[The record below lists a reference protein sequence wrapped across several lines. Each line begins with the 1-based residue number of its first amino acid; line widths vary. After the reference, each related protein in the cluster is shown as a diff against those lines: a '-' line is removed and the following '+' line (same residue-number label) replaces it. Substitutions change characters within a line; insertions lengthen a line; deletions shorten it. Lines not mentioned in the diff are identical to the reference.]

1 MYIIN
6 RGFWV
11 NIGIQIC
18 VLLLA
23 IGFSTLAFGQCSTD
37 NWTTVTG
44 TPDAQGPPS
53 GKKYEQNCGL
63 TVDAATAPSYVT
75 TDTPIDE
82 TTFSARF
89 YLLTEA
95 LNIATGANDYVTI
108 LKARK
113 NSTIEFE
120 LRLRSTGSVIHLLS
134 YYKDNGSLVKHPTEL
149 ELQDVWQAIEVT
161 WTAGSGDGSFEIKI
175 DDIPQIADLAVAN
188 GSSVI
193 SNLDFGIVELTSAT
207 GALVLDAIELRRAGN
222 SGLLTVTELENISTR
237 ADVRTVNEIVIGGFV
252 IAGDTDKCVV
262 LRARGPS
269 VGVPDGEI
277 RLSDP
282 WLVLKSG
289 ADNIDINYDW
299 VDSPEAGIMTN
310 LGLQPPFDEEAAIY
324 ACLPPGP
331 YTALV
336 RGEGGVT
343 GIGIVEV
350 FDADEGTSFLENIS
364 TRAPVDTGNKAAI
377 GGFIVSGDQPKQVL
391 IRGRGPSV
399 GVPDGVV
406 RLADPWVRLF
416 DSGGGEVA
424 TNYDWRDTQET
435 EILATGLAPPD
446 DNEAAILI
454 TLQPGLYTAIV
465 RGEGGTSGVGIVEV
479 YDLSGVSIAPQ

>member
-149 ELQDVWQAIEVT
+149 ELQNVWQAIEVT
-161 WTAGSGDGSFEIKI
+161 WSAGSGDGTFEIKI
-175 DDIPQIADLAVAN
+175 DDIPQIEDLAVAN

-193 SNLDFGIVELTSAT
+193 SDVDFGIVELTSAT

-299 VDSPEAGIMTN
+299 VDSPEVGIMTN

-377 GGFIVSGDQPKQVL
+377 GGYIVSGDQPKQVL

>member
-1 MYIIN
+1 MRYIN
-6 RGFWV
+6 GEYWVLKGFHLA
-11 NIGIQIC
+11 II
-18 VLLLA
+18 LLA
-23 IGFSTLAFGQCSTD
+23 IVFSTSAFGQCSTAA
-37 NWTTVTG
+37 WTSVSG
-44 TPDAQGPPS
+44 SPAAVGPPAS
-53 GKKYEQNCGL
+53 KKYEQDCAL
-63 TVDAATAPSYVT
+63 TVNAATAPSYVT

-89 YLLTEA
+89 YMLTEA
-95 LNIATGANDYVTI
+95 LNIATGVNDYVTV
-108 LKARK
+108 LRARN
-113 NSTIEFE
+113 NSTAEFE
-120 LRLRSTGSVIHLLS
+120 LRLRSTGSVIHLVS
-134 YYKDNGSLVKHPTEL
+134 YYRDNGSLVKHPTEL
-149 ELQDVWQAIEVT
+149 ELQDVWQAIEIT
-161 WTAGSGDGSFEIKI
+161 WSAGSVDGAFEIKI
-175 DDIPQIADLAVAN
+175 DDIPQIADMAVAN

-193 SNLDFGIVELTSAT
+193 TDLDFGIVELTSAT

-252 IAGDTDKCVV
+252 IEGDTDKCVV
-262 LRARGPS
+262 VRARGPS

-289 ADNIDINYDW
+289 ADNVDINYDW
-299 VDSPEAGIMTN
+299 VDSPEAGIMIN

-324 ACLPPGP
+324 VCLPPGP

-350 FDADEGTSFLENIS
+350 FDADEGTSYLENIS
-364 TRAPVDTGNKAAI
+364 TRAPVDIGNKAAI

-399 GVPDGVV
+399 GVDDGVV
-406 RLADPWVRLF
+406 RLPDPWVRLF
-416 DSGGGEVA
+416 LPEGDTVD
-424 TNYDWRDTQET
+424 NLDWRDTQES

-446 DNEAAILI
+446 DTEAAILI